1 MCLYRRA
8 LRLVLKSSYVY
19 SFGRLEM
26 KISLHAGQAVGWHNF
41 SGIPHSLEDSLFSCS
56 GYVLWNQNSAGRN
69 YAFSTVLHKKTYPRD
84 RNVDWQVWYFQENL
98 PLRWDDA
105 LGVSMVFSEWCDLPE
120 VYFSM

>member
-1 MCLYRRA
+1 MRAKLYDGTISRA
-8 LRLVLKSSYVY
+8 SHILLKIHFS
-19 SFGRLEM
+19 
-26 KISLHAGQAVGWHNF
+26 AAAVMYYGTK
-41 SGIPHSLEDSLFSCS
+41 
-56 GYVLWNQNSAGRN
+56 SAGRV